1 MFSPH
6 HGIMH
11 WNDTIIT
18 GLLHRDLPSSPWI
31 SIGMVVSGNAG
42 IEPGWVLSYRV
53 QNVENIR
60 RTSSMLSKVFP
71 PRKKSHHTLGLPWWP
86 LANLT
91 GEGLAKICWQLSLVF
106 VFVLVCQLQW
116 SGLEE
121 SSFACVCKSK
131 GFYSGSDHACRGKLK
146 QPALQCHGHKHLSQ
160 DNLFHWYLIGMV
172 PLEQCGYTFLMSTT
186 EKCL

>member
-1 MFSPH
+1 MQASNQDGFCHTGSRMWKTSDGLHPCCPKFSH
-6 HGIMH
+6 Q
-11 WNDTIIT
+11 
-18 GLLHRDLPSSPWI
+18 
-31 SIGMVVSGNAG
+31 
-42 IEPGWVLSYRV
+42 E
-53 QNVENIR
+53 
-60 RTSSMLSKVFP
+60 
-71 PRKKSHHTLGLPWWP
+71 KKSHHTLGLPWWP